1 MNLVICPIL
10 LVALAWPLASSA
22 QPAASEASAAPPA
35 SGTAAPGMMSPSS
48 TPPLTAASPQYVL
61 RSGDVV
67 QVKVYQEDDLTS
79 VSRIGTDGTISM
91 NLLGSVKV
99 ISNTVEQASA
109 IIRELLAKDYLV
121 NPQVSLNV
129 TEFAKRRFTV
139 LGQVQ
144 RPNTYDM
151 PTDESVSLLQAI
163 ATAGGYT
170 RIGNP
175 RHITVQRMVD
185 KVNTLI
191 KKDAEAMAADKK
203 QPPFFIQPDDV
214 IIVGEKWI

>member
-1 MNLVICPIL
+1 MNFVTRFIL
-10 LVALAWPLASSA
+10 LVALGMPLAGSA
-22 QPAASEASAAPPA
+22 QTAASESTAAPPA
-35 SGTAAPGMMSPSS
+35 SSPATPVTTGAGNAAP
-48 TPPLTAASPQYVL
+48 LTVASPQYIL
-61 RSGDVV
+61 RPGDVV
-67 QVKVYQEDDLTS
+67 QVKVYQEEDLTS
-79 VSRIGTDGTISM
+79 VSRIGKEGTITVP
-91 NLLGSVKV
+91 LLGSVKV
-99 ISNTVEQASA
+99 ISNSLAEATVV
-109 IIRELLAKDYLV
+109 IHDLLAKDYLV

-144 RPNTYDM
+144 KPGTYDM

-175 RHITVQRMVD
+175 RRITVQRTVD
-185 KVNTLI
+185 KANTLL
-191 KKDAEAMAADKK
+191 KLDAEAMANDKQQ
-203 QPPFFIQPDDV
+203 QPFTVLPDDV

>member
-1 MNLVICPIL
+1 MNLVICTIL
-10 LVALAWPLASSA
+10 FVALAWPVASSA
-22 QPAASEASAAPPA
+22 QPAASEASAAPPP
-35 SGTAAPGMMSPSS
+35 SSTAAPGIMAPG
-48 TPPLTAASPQYVL
+48 TTAPLTAASPQYVL

-67 QVKVYQEDDLTS
+67 QVKVYQEEDLTS
-79 VSRIGTDGTISM
+79 VSRIGTDGTVSM
-91 NLLGSVKV
+91 PLLGSVKV
-99 ISNTVEQASA
+99 ISNTVEQANA
-109 IIRELLAKDYLV
+109 IIRDLLAKDYLV

-144 RPNTYDM
+144 RPGTYDM

-175 RHITVQRMVD
+175 RRITVQRTVD
-185 KVNTLI
+185 GANVL
-191 KKDAEAMAADKK
+191 KKLDAEAMADDKK
-203 QPPFFIQPDDV
+203 QKPFVIQPDDV